1 MGNVFA
7 FGIPTAFFP
16 LQGFA
21 PRVVSEPSPFSC
33 DRHGDNCAG
42 HPVLHYIDDLVI
54 GARTLKELEGRVSAL
69 LRTLEHYG
77 LQVQKSK
84 FVFGRREITFLGL
97 ELIHLLSS

>member
-7 FGIPTAFFP
+7 FGIRRRFFRYKVLP
-16 LQGFA
+16 QGWSA
-21 PRVVSEPSPFSC
+21 SPHLF
-33 DRHGDNCAG
+33 HAIVMEICAG

-97 ELIHLLSS
+97 ELSILSQN